1 VPMAT
6 SIVATTSAANHSPRI
21 AGPYADTRT

>member
-1 VPMAT
+1 MAT
-6 SIVATTSAANHSPRI
+6 TGIVAITSAADHSPRI